1 MSLKDLLPEGTFEE
15 IEQEANANAQA
26 LGMDVDKTQDTQS
39 DVLMVSCPYCKK
51 RIPYSKDNPFRPF
64 CSERCKMLD
73 LGAWANEERTV
84 KGNEVNQDEDADLL
98 SDPNLPVR
106 GLPEDMR

>member
-1 MSLKDLLPEGTFEE
+1 
-15 IEQEANANAQA
+15 
-26 LGMDVDKTQDTQS
+26 MDVDKTQDTQS